1 VASLGEGSLHYQQT
15 RAGSRNSISTVSL
28 NNNTATLPENQPA
41 ADRGSQ
47 QTKFDPGLLV
57 VLSLPWVVLSFD
69 KTWLFAYATSSFG
82 FIDPWVY
89 FGFFF
94 DLTQHIR
101 VFKGAYFTTRLTWT
115 VPGAVIYHLFSPLTA
130 TYVLHIALFYA
141 ATLSLYLILKI
152 SISRQAALLATL
164 LMAFHSYFLW
174 SIGWPYID
182 GPANTYI
189 LLTLAALTF
198 AARSA
203 RPSWRLVAAGALA
216 AKAFYCQFFLIVFSP
231 LVLGF
236 YYFAR
241 RQMGHPRSTSEWKP
255 FGWGFAFVTVAYG
268 LFNMAINGRFLFFIN
283 SVGTAAKLVIN
294 HNPYNAS
301 TYGWLS
307 GATWLVMPAMATIG
321 AVVCLVRRQRIL
333 SVPNAEFLLFWQR
346 YLLLSVLIMVFWQLV
361 GQPVLQ
367 LFTYS
372 SYLMPAVFL
381 ALGAQIAIATQS
393 LGKNALA
400 MVYVGVLV
408 VGILPL
414 AVRIDSPLM
423 LALKQQPILL
433 TFAIGIVAVATIG
446 TEMLYVGALAVLT
459 LSVSLGVLN
468 AATSTRTWTHG
479 TLPHDE
485 ASQKYAMLAVV
496 DGIRLTQELDP
507 TDNLYFWYDNSAR
520 LGRLYRSVAS
530 TYLWAYRLQSEA
542 FPDLGSKA
550 PPPQRRILILTEDA
564 DHALQQAQA
573 SLNKAGLAATLLTQR
588 EIKEGPYRWDV
599 IEIQITQA
607 APAN

>member
-1 VASLGEGSLHYQQT
+1 MPASIA
-15 RAGSRNSISTVSL
+15 RARNATSNPVTINNQIAALSEDRAAVDRDSRK
-28 NNNTATLPENQPA
+28 A
-41 ADRGSQ
+41 R
-47 QTKFDPGLLV
+47 FDPGLLV
-57 VLSLPWVVLSFD
+57 VLSLPWVVLRFD
-69 KTWLFAYATSSFG
+69 TTWLFAYATSSFG

-101 VFKGAYFTTRLTWT
+101 SFKGAYFTTRLTWT

-130 TYVLHIALFYA
+130 TYVLHVALFYGA
-141 ATLSLYLILKI
+141 IFSLYLILKI
-152 SISRQAALLATL
+152 TVSRRAALLTTL

-174 SIGWPYID
+174 SIGWSYID
-182 GPANTYI
+182 GPANTLV

-203 RPSWRLVAAGALA
+203 RSKWWLLAAGALA

-231 LVLGF
+231 LVFGF

-241 RQMGHPRSTSEWKP
+241 RQMGNRRSTSDWKP
-255 FGWGFAFVTVAYG
+255 FAWGFAFVTVAYG

-294 HNPYNAS
+294 HNPYNDA
-301 TYGWLS
+301 TYGWLA
-307 GATWLVMPAMATIG
+307 GASWLVLPAIATIG
-321 AVVCLVRRQRIL
+321 AILCLVRRQSIL

-346 YLLLSVLIMVFWQLV
+346 YLLLSVLIMAFWQLV

-381 ALGAQIAIATQS
+381 ALGSQIAIVS
-393 LGKNALA
+393 HRLGKSSLAL
-400 MVYVGVLV
+400 VYVGFLL

-414 AVRIDSPLM
+414 WLPIDSGLM
-423 LALKQQPILL
+423 LTLKHHSIL
-433 TFAIGIVAVATIG
+433 FSSVIGVIA
-446 TEMLYVGALAVLT
+446 VGAIATETGRVAAWALLA
-459 LSVSLGVLN
+459 LSISLGALN
-468 AATSTRTWTHG
+468 AATSTRTWSHG
-479 TLPHDE
+479 SLPHDE
-485 ASQKYAMLAVV
+485 ASQKYAMLAIV
-496 DGIRLTQELDP
+496 DSIRLTKQLDP
-507 TDNLYFWYDNSAR
+507 GDNLYFWYDGEGR

-530 TYLWAYRLQSEA
+530 TYLWAYRLQSES
-542 FPDLGSKA
+542 FPDFGPKA

-564 DHALQQAQA
+564 DHAMQRAQA
-573 SLNKAGLAATLLTQR
+573 SLSQAGLNANLLTQR
-588 EIKEGPYRWDV
+588 EIHEGPFRWDV
-599 IEIQITQA
+599 IEIQITE
-607 APAN
+607 PPN

>member
-1 VASLGEGSLHYQQT
+1 VASLAELTLHCQHA
-15 RAGSRNSISTVSL
+15 RAGSRNSIATVRL
-28 NNNTATLPENQPA
+28 NNNTATLPENQPI
-41 ADRGSQ
+41 ADRGSARA
-47 QTKFDPGLLV
+47 KFDPGLLA
-57 VLSLPWVVLSFD
+57 VLSLPWVVLTFD
-69 KTWLFAYATSSFG
+69 TTWLFAYATSSFG

-101 VFKGAYFTTRLTWT
+101 IFKGAYFTTRLTWT

-130 TYVLHIALFYA
+130 TYVLHVTLFYA
-141 ATLSLYLILKI
+141 ATISLYLILKI
-152 SISRQAALLATL
+152 SVSRRAALLATL

-189 LLTLAALTF
+189 LLTLGALTF
-198 AARSA
+198 AARSG
-203 RPSWRLVAAGALA
+203 RLKWWLLAAGVLA
-216 AKAFYCQFFLIVFSP
+216 AKAFYCQFFLIVFFP
-231 LVLGF
+231 LVFGF

-241 RQMGHPRSTSEWKP
+241 RQMGHRRSTSEWKP
-255 FGWGFAFVTVAYG
+255 FGWGFAFVTVTYG
-268 LFNMAINGRFLFFIN
+268 LFNMVINGRFLFFIN

-294 HNPYNAS
+294 HNPYNDS

-307 GATWLVMPAMATIG
+307 GATWLVLPAMATIG
-321 AVVCLVRRQRIL
+321 AVVCLLRRQSIL

-346 YLLLSVLIMVFWQLV
+346 YLLLSVLIMAFWQLL

-381 ALGAQIAIATQS
+381 ALGSQIAIAS
-393 LGKNALA
+393 HRLGKSTLA
-400 MVYVGVLV
+400 VVCVGVFII
-408 VGILPL
+408 GILPL
-414 AVRIDSPLM
+414 AMRIDSPLM
-423 LALKQQPILL
+423 LTLKQHPILL
-433 TFAIGIVAVATIG
+433 TFAIGIISVATIG
-446 TEMLYVGALAVLT
+446 TEMRYAGVLT
-459 LSVSLGVLN
+459 VLALSVSLGVLN
-468 AATSTRTWTHG
+468 AATSTRTWAHG
-479 TLPHDE
+479 SLPHDE
-485 ASQKYAMLAVV
+485 ASQKYAMLAIV
-496 DGIRLTQELDP
+496 DSIRLTQELDP
-507 TDNLYFWYDNSAR
+507 TDNLYFWYDSSAR
-520 LGRLYRSVAS
+520 LGRLHRSVAS

-542 FPDLGSKA
+542 FPDLGPKA

-599 IEIQITQA
+599 IEIQISQA